1 MTRLGTRR
9 TKSPMVPTW
18 VSPYVSPCIICA
30 TARIT
35 TGGSCAVISQRAT
48 PLRPTSQPT
57 TYRIGA
63 AESVLIFGAA
73 TVRSIGGGCTGAVVS
88 RRGAAGIGG
97 GGAGVGRRG
106 SGGAAGRASVVLPPN
121 RLGRTIG
128 ISGSLSCAGQY
139 GQRSHDS
146 SMKCP
151 FSQRLSA
158 TMPSLTRD
166 RPPQLHCGPRN
177 K

>member
-1 MTRLGTRR
+1 MSDRRSRPSTFRPTRTGYD
-9 TKSPMVPTW
+9 SP
-18 VSPYVSPCIICA
+18 
-30 TARIT
+30 
-35 TGGSCAVISQRAT
+35 RAT

-88 RRGAAGIGG
+88 RRGAAGGGG

-106 SGGAAGRASVVLPPN
+106 SGAAVGRASVVLPPK

-128 ISGSLSCAGQY
+128 ISGSLSSAGQY
-139 GQRSHDS
+139 GQGSHAS
-146 SMKCP
+146 S
-151 FSQRLSA
+151 
-158 TMPSLTRD
+158 
-166 RPPQLHCGPRN
+166 
-177 K
+177 